1 MSPLITRNLTKPV
14 INLRPFGSLP
24 LLRGRNR
31 SFLPPPPPRK
41 LDPIGTRRERLSR
54 RRLSTWRPINPVI
67 ITVAL
72 LLLALKVCFRPA
84 RFRGKRKPILK

>member
-31 SFLPPPPPRK
+31 SFL
-41 LDPIGTRRERLSR
+41 DPIGTRRERLSR

-67 ITVAL
+67 IIVAL